1 MPTLF
6 AATEVKEGKFFRFLR
21 RAFSLDPDKFSLYE
35 LYLELVAKVTQ

>member
-21 RAFSLDPDKFSLYE
+21 RAFSLDPDLFSLYE
-35 LYLELVAKVTQ
+35 LSVDEAVRR